1 MSNLVQIAAVS
12 FALILLAVVL
22 ELVRR
27 RKLTEEHSLI
37 WIAGSLA
44 LLVLSV
50 WRNLL
55 DVGARMVGVYYPPA
69 LLLLALTG
77 FVFVVS
83 LYFSVVISRQRQDIE
98 RMVEEL
104 ALLDAEVRR
113 LRDSGRTVAAAEVV
127 PDAAAE
133 SGQSTEARCLPR
145 QQHVRRIQPDDQSAA

>member
-1 MSNLVQIAAVS
+1 
-12 FALILLAVVL
+12 VVL

-37 WIAGSLA
+37 WIAGALA

-55 DVGARMVGVYYPPA
+55 DVTARIVGVYYPPT
-69 LLLLALTG
+69 LLLLALIG

-98 RMVEEL
+98 RIVEEL

-113 LRDSGRTVAAAEVV
+113 MRESGRTVASVEMM
-127 PDAAAE
+127 PDSAGE
-133 SGQSTEARCLPR
+133 SGETAEPRRLPR
-145 QQHVRRIQPDDQSAA
+145 QQHVRRIHPDDQSAA

>member
-1 MSNLVQIAAVS
+1 VTNLVQVAAVS
-12 FALILLAVVL
+12 FALVLLAVVL

-55 DVGARMVGVYYPPA
+55 DVGARLVGVYYPPA

-113 LRDSGRTVAAAEVV
+113 LRDSGGTVASVQV
-127 PDAAAE
+127 MPHAAAE
-133 SGQSTEARCLPR
+133 SGESAEPR
-145 QQHVRRIQPDDQSAA
+145 RLSREQHVRRVQPDDQSAA